1 VVVVISKKL
10 DLIQVEVFQAEMK
23 QQKAMIIPEICTE

>member
-1 VVVVISKKL
+1 L